1 MKAKFLISL
10 IIFFLSH
17 SSENAQDENV
27 IYNDTLTKKLF
38 QIKKDYSKRI
48 FESTYYTIQIYFGD
62 LKNAD
67 SILIDFQE
75 NHEGTRL
82 FIAHRYGD
90 LWIGDVSVLIAAASA
105 HRAPAFDAARQA
117 IEDIKVDVP
126 IFKQEKTTDGDTW
139 IGWGGG

>member
-1 MKAKFLISL
+1 MRVKFLISL
-10 IIFFLSH
+10 ILFFLSH
-17 SSENAQDENV
+17 SLANAQDENV

-75 NHEGTRL
+75 NYEGIKSELIFETPNYKVRIGEYKDINVASQKL
-82 FIAHRYGD
+82 EGIRRTYPGSFI
-90 LWIGDVSVLIAAASA
+90 
-105 HRAPAFDAARQA
+105 
-117 IEDIKVDVP
+117 IKLS
-126 IFKQEKTTDGDTW
+126 EL
-139 IGWGGG
+139 